1 MIDEIPKILNKFS
14 TNLKDAI
21 NIAFSATQESGT
33 NQLSS
38 DFLLYGLASQ
48 KGGIA
53 AEILK
58 NSGLKLAE
66 LEVKIIKQKDL
77 SSNANLGKLLN
88 NKNKTFKKDD
98 FVSLTEDTENLL
110 LKAFSCANKHNHKFI
125 GTEHLLWAIL
135 QIKKCQAF
143 VLLRDLKCNLRYI
156 EEQANIMLKNT
167 EKFADMTKHYE
178 TSNKK
183 NREALRFYCSN
194 ICDKK
199 ILKNFDRIV
208 GREKEIERI
217 INILGRKQKNNPLLV
232 GESGVGKTAIIYG
245 LAKKIFEKKV
255 PGFLKDKKIFK
266 LDSAKLIAGTV
277 FRGEFE
283 MRLKALI
290 DELAQNKNV
299 ILFID
304 EINSIISMGQANG
317 AFDAGSIL
325 KPAMSSSNLQI
336 ICTSSFADY
345 KKTIENDN
353 SLVRRFQLIKIN
365 EPNEIETMKILKGIR
380 ANFEKFHRTK
390 ISDDAIE
397 SAVYLSKRYLHNRFL
412 PDKAIDVL
420 DETLSR
426 HKIEHGR
433 IVVNDK
439 LLILDKKLD
448 QIKLDKERKVKEEKF
463 KEALVLKREE
473 IAITEKIYSILDDT
487 KIWPEIFASD
497 IAKTLSLMTDIPLDT
512 LVTKEKEKLLN
523 LENILGKK
531 VIGQEQAIELVAKFI
546 RRARAGISSPNRP
559 IGSFLFLG
567 PTGVGKTELAK
578 VLAMEVF
585 GNIDD
590 LIRIDMSEFSEKFN
604 ISKLIG
610 APAGYIG
617 YEEGGKLT
625 EAVKRKPYAVVLFDE
640 IEKAHPDV
648 FNLFLQVLDDGVLTD
663 AAGTKVDFKNTI
675 IIMTSNTGTK
685 SITKN
690 AVGFGETEKYNP
702 ENFDKTYEDYKQE
715 ILSDVKKEYRPEFLN
730 RIDRVVIFKPL
741 GPESIKIIIDLQIK
755 ELQKRLWNK
764 KIKIAVSD
772 LVKKEIAD
780 KGFDFER
787 GARPLRGTIGEVI
800 EDPLAEGIISEK
812 FVEGAFV
819 KIDKISNQVV
829 LKNKV

>member
-14 TNLKDAI
+14 TNLKEAI
-21 NIAFSATQESGT
+21 NIAFSTAQRSGT

-58 NSGLKLAE
+58 NAGLKINE
-66 LEVKIIKQKDL
+66 LEVKIIKQKDT

-88 NKNKTFKKDD
+88 NKNKSSKNDD
-98 FVSLTEDTENLL
+98 FVSLTEDTKNLL

-125 GTEHLLWAIL
+125 GTEHLLWAFL

-143 VLLRDLKCNLRYI
+143 ILLRDLKCNLKYI
-156 EEQANIMLKNT
+156 EEQANVMLKNT
-167 EKFADMTKHYE
+167 EKFADMTKHYDV
-178 TSNKK
+178 SNKK
-183 NREALRFYCSN
+183 NKAALKFYCN
-194 ICDKK
+194 DICDKN
-199 ILKNFDRIV
+199 ILKNSDKIV
-208 GREKEIERI
+208 GREKEIDRI
-217 INILGRKQKNNPLLV
+217 INILGRKHKNNPLLI

-245 LAKKIFEKKV
+245 LAKKVAEKKV
-255 PGFLKDKKIFK
+255 PSFLKDKKIFK

-283 MRLKALI
+283 MRLKSLI

-325 KPAMSSSNLQI
+325 KPALSSSDLQI

-353 SLVRRFQLIKIN
+353 ALVRRFQIVKIA
-365 EPNEIETMKILKGIR
+365 EPSEIETIKILKGLKN
-380 ANFEKFHRTK
+380 NFEKFHRTK
-390 ISDDAIE
+390 ISDEAIE
-397 SAVYLSKRYLHNRFL
+397 SAAYLSKRYLHNRFL

-426 HKIEHGR
+426 HKIEHGKTIINGELAR
-433 IVVNDK
+433 
-439 LLILDKKLD
+439 LSQKLD
-448 QIKLDKERKVKEEKF
+448 DIRAMKEKKVREEKF
-463 KEALVLKREE
+463 KDALILKKEE
-473 IAITEKIYSILDDT
+473 LALNEKINQILDDT
-487 KIWPEIFASD
+487 INWPEIFSTD

-702 ENFDKTYEDYKQE
+702 ENFDKTYEEYKQE
-715 ILSDVKKEYRPEFLN
+715 ILADVKKEYRPEFLN
-730 RIDRVVIFKPL
+730 RIDRIVIFKPL
-741 GPESIKIIIDLQIK
+741 SPESIKKIIDLQIK

-772 LVKKEIAD
+772 VVKKEIAD

-800 EDPLAEGIISEK
+800 EDPLAEGIISEE
-812 FVEGAFV
+812 FEEGAFV
-819 KIDKISNQVV
+819 KVDKIDTGII